1 MGNQSKIQAYPY
13 SLRTVAMKDTTI
25 CGWRFMYYM
34 LPPKQALTIERLHMH
49 FVMQFVSGVASADRI
64 IKYVGIVDEIP
75 LLIGNQANYQR
86 RQEINLQADANRRVD
101 LSIDLS
107 HLLKRDNVAY
117 EEGGFDPADDEG
129 FTFVEIVLSENL
141 NTAHPNY
148 LNVGTIELWKLDGL
162 FTTTGIR

>member
-1 MGNQSKIQAYPY
+1 MGSQSKIPSYPY

-25 CGWRFMYYM
+25 CGYRFMYYM
-34 LPPKQALTIERLHMH
+34 LPPKEALTIERLYCH

-64 IKYVGIVDEIP
+64 IKSIGIVDEIP
-75 LLIGNQANYQR
+75 LLISQEANYQR

-101 LSIDLS
+101 LSIDLT
-107 HLLKRDNVAY
+107 HLLNKNNVAY

-129 FTFVEIVLSENL
+129 FTFVEIVLSANL
-141 NTAHPNY
+141 DANHPNY